1 MNKPAAQARSQR
13 PRFRDTALASGL
25 LDDAQITAAERSL
38 GTIENDEAADPE
50 AWDRALADRLVSDR
64 LLTPFQAR
72 EILAGRRRF
81 RLGQYTVLD
90 EVGKGGMGQVFRA
103 EHAMMGREV
112 AVKVLPRAK
121 STPESEAAFRREMR
135 MLGRLDRKSVV

>member
-1 MNKPAAQARSQR
+1 MSTPVEQPRRER
-13 PRFRDTALASGL
+13 PRFRETALASGL
-25 LDDAQITAAERSL
+25 LDESQVAAAE
-38 GTIENDEAADPE
+38 AAASQVLDQAIAPPSE
-50 AWDRALADRLVSDR
+50 WDQAVADRLVQDK

-90 EVGKGGMGQVFRA
+90 EVARGGMGQVFRA

-112 AVKVLPRAK
+112 AVKVLPRTV
-121 STPESEAAFRREMR
+121 SPSR
-135 MLGRLDRKSVV
+135 